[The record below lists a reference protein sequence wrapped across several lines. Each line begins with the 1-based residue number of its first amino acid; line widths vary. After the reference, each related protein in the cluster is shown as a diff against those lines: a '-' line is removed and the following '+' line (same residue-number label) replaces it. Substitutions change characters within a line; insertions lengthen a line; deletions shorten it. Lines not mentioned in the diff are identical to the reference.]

1 MPKEM
6 PKNTSLM
13 ARRHLRIAD
22 NLKQLGQFDAAERLY
37 RRILRL
43 DPQAFEAA
51 FQLGLVTEK
60 KGYPDRAAR
69 YYHRAIVHNRRYA
82 PPYLRLGQIHEYNN
96 DFYKALMAYGEYL
109 LRIPKSVSGDAYLRF
124 ARMLTLLDQDEMA
137 LPYYLQSL
145 EFMPAD
151 PTTYFLLAE
160 TLQNRGDLDGAL
172 ECFMAL
178 GKINPIA
185 LPLISF
191 FMGYL
196 LEKNGEYTAALKCY
210 DQALEHPGQLQIWKL
225 KRDLAYPL
233 IMQSREEIETFEKK
247 LKKVLFD
254 FRFALLKKPLSP
266 NNQNHYYFSMLQL
279 NIVHIAYHHYNPLP
293 LRREFAELLPQF
305 LPPVNLPAWQPR
317 SHAGHLIH
325 LGLICAPKSLNMGF
339 AYAGALFNELDPSRF
354 RITVFCNSPKVSQ
367 IFNPQNRYCF
377 NHPNASYRVISRD
390 YAEAAKQIRAEELDL
405 LMFTEPSWDSFQ
417 YSLSALRLARAQG
430 TSWMNPGTT
439 GMPEMDY
446 FFSSEL
452 MERPGAESDYSE
464 TLVKFKTLPSH
475 LPLYPFPEDPV
486 SRSDYGLEGVKRL
499 YSCPQTLLKFH
510 PDFDPIVAEILRR
523 DPEGHL
529 ALLATKQQGQLCDIL
544 LKRFQKTIP
553 DVMDRIWVLPEM
565 PVPDFLGLL
574 RVSDVVLDPLYY
586 GGGTTT
592 YQAMAYGIPIIT
604 LPTERMVGRITSALY
619 KKMGLTD
626 TVATDPENYIQLA
639 NRYAM
644 NPELRAGIVEGT
656 LAQSILFED
665 RAIIAEF
672 SEFMEDVVAGR
683 RTPRSN

>member
-1 MPKEM
+1 
-6 PKNTSLM
+6 M
-13 ARRHLRIAD
+13 AQA
-22 NLKQLGQFDAAERLY
+22 KALY
-37 RRILRL
+37 QRILRL
-43 DPQAFEAA
+43 DPHAHEAA
-51 FQLGLVTEK
+51 YQLGLMAEK
-60 KGYPDRAAR
+60 AGALKQAAR
-69 YYHRAIVHNRRYA
+69 YFRRAIVHNRNGGL
-82 PPYLRLGQIHEYNN
+82 PYLKLGQLYEYWN
-96 DFYKALMAYGEYL
+96 DYYKAFMAYGEFL
-109 LRIPKSVSGDAYLRF
+109 LRTPKHAIGDGYLRF
-124 ARMLTLLDQDEMA
+124 ARMLTLLEQDDMA
-137 LPYYLQSL
+137 LPYYLKSL
-145 EFMPAD
+145 EVLPAD
-151 PTTYFLLAE
+151 ATTYFLLAE
-160 TLQNRGDLDGAL
+160 TLQSRGDLEGAL

-178 GKINPIA
+178 GKINPLA

-196 LEKNGEYTAALKCY
+196 LEKNGEYQAALKCY
-210 DQALEHPGQLQIWKL
+210 DEALAHPGPLQIWKL

-233 IMQSREEIETFEKK
+233 IMESREQIEQFEYK
-247 LKKVLFD
+247 LKQALIQ
-254 FRFALLKKPLSP
+254 FRFSLLKQPLSHHD
-266 NNQNHYYFSMLQL
+266 QNHYYFSMLQL

-305 LPPVNLPAWQPR
+305 LPPVHLPAWQPR
-317 SHAGHLIH
+317 SKAGRLIH
-325 LGLICAPKSLNMGF
+325 LGLIAAPKSLNMAF
-339 AYAGALFNELDPSRF
+339 AYAGALFNELDPARF
-354 RITVFCNSPKVSQ
+354 RISVFCHSPKVSQ

-377 NHPNASYRVISRD
+377 NHPNAGYRIVSRD
-390 YAEAAKQIRAEELDL
+390 YAEAAQQIRAEELDL
-405 LMFTEPSWDSFQ
+405 LMFTEPSWDAFQ

-486 SRSDYGLEGVKRL
+486 SRSDYGLEQVKRL

-510 PDFDPIVAEILRR
+510 PDFDGVVAEILRR

-529 ALLATKQQGQLCDIL
+529 ALLATKQQQQLCDVL

-553 DVMDRIWVLPEM
+553 DVMARIWVLPEM

-586 GGGTTT
+586 GGGTTS
-592 YQAMAYGIPIIT
+592 YQAMAYGVPIIT
-604 LPTERMVGRITSALY
+604 LPTDRMVGRITAALY
-619 KKMGLTD
+619 QKMGLTD
-626 TVATDPENYIQLA
+626 TIAKDIPDYIEKAL
-639 NRYAM
+639 RYAM
-644 NPELRAGIVEGT
+644 NPELRATLVEGT
-656 LAQSILFED
+656 RAQSILFED

-672 SEFMEDVVAGR
+672 SAFMEDVVAGR
-683 RTPRSN
+683 RVPNRRSEAFEQGYQ